1 MEFRYTASDHRG
13 GEVARTF
20 ASMARHGSSGMNC
33 ARCGRRLRTAT
44 VTIMTRDYVA
54 LNYGP
59 KCARLMDLIEPR
71 KASKPSAR
79 RSRVCEDPR
88 QMDLIERN
96 TA

>member
-33 ARCGRRLRTAT
+33 ARCGRRLRTASAT
-44 VTIMTRDYVA
+44 RMTLDYVA
-54 LNYGP
+54 MNYGP

-71 KASKPSAR
+71 KAREPRIATRYR
-79 RSRVCEDPR
+79 RVYEDPA
-88 QMDLIERN
+88 QMELI
-96 TA
+96 A